1 MNSSLDLGDEL
12 VGIPKI
18 TDEQIKIT
26 QFLGSGAFGEVY
38 EGYWTNGPK
47 MIKVAIKVII
57 SSLLAHYSHIEF
69 EL

>member
-18 TDEQIKIT
+18 TEEQIKIT

-57 SSLLAHYSHIEF
+57 SSLFAYRV
-69 EL
+69 